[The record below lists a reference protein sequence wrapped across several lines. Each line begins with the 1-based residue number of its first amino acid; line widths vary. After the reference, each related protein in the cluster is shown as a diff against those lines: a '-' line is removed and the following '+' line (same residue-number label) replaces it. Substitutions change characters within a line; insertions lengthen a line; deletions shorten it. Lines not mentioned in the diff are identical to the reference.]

1 MGVKKEI
8 EYRLT
13 VGDLDRYDRLTP
25 YSISNLFQE
34 IASIHAEE
42 LGCGYDVMIAK
53 NLAWIVARNRITIID
68 SNNVSKIV
76 KVRTWPHPNGRFD
89 FDRDYLLFDE
99 NDNLIAKGTSKW
111 LVYDL
116 KKNFLCSSKG
126 IMEGIDFETNSV
138 YDTKL
143 GKIDYGNPDDYTFIY
158 DHKIMYSD
166 LDHYGHMNNAKYLVI
181 MMNALNLDESQMI
194 EDIQVDYI
202 NQGYFG
208 KIISVYKK
216 EVENEIYLLG
226 KEEEKIIFAIKVK
239 IKA

>member
-1 MGVKKEI
+1 
-8 EYRLT
+8 
-13 VGDLDRYDRLTP
+13 
-25 YSISNLFQE
+25 
-34 IASIHAEE
+34 
-42 LGCGYDVMIAK
+42 
-53 NLAWIVARNRITIID
+53 
-68 SNNVSKIV
+68 
-76 KVRTWPHPNGRFD
+76 
-89 FDRDYLLFDE
+89 
-99 NDNLIAKGTSKW
+99 
-111 LVYDL
+111 
-116 KKNFLCSSKG
+116 
-126 IMEGIDFETNSV
+126 MEGIDFETNSV